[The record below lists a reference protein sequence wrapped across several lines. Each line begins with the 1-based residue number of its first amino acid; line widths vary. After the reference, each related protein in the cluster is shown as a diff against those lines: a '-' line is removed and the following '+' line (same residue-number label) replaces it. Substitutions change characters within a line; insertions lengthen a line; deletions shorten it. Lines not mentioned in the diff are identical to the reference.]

1 MEKSPGYKEE
11 LDKINDIIIY
21 IDSYEGDELD
31 IRTLVEDFFLMYKE
45 SIFDSHNERMQLK

>member
-31 IRTLVEDFFLMYKE
+31 IRTLVEDFFLCIRNLSLTATMKGC
-45 SIFDSHNERMQLK
+45 S